1 MKIDILGSGSRG
13 NAIVVDGEDDDG
25 ALLIDCGFG
34 PRILAARMKA
44 AGVDPHEIQGVLLTH
59 EHADHAAGL
68 HKAVRRWHW
77 PVAATAGT
85 AVGLSSPVTIT
96 HRLAR
101 GRALHLAGMTVETIR
116 TPHDATESVAFIV
129 THERSGCRVALVYDL
144 GHWTPTMAQRLGGLD
159 AIIVESNHD
168 DEMLQFGNY
177 PPFLKARVAG
187 PKGHL
192 SNVEAAALTR
202 AVVHR
207 GLATIVLAHLSE
219 ENNTPAL
226 ALGAMRHG
234 LRGSAFRGRL
244 GIAHQ
249 DRPVHFTVGSSSR
262 TRQLLLGL

>member
-1 MKIDILGSGSRG
+1 VKIDILGSGSRG

-25 ALLIDCGFG
+25 AVLIDCGFG
-34 PRILAARMKA
+34 PRILASRMTA
-44 AGVDPHEIQGVLLTH
+44 AGVDPHEVQGVIVTH

-85 AVGLSSPVTIT
+85 AVGLASPVTLA
-96 HRLAR
+96 HRLTR
-101 GRALHLAGMTVETIR
+101 GRTLHLAGMIIETIR
-116 TPHDATESVAFIV
+116 TPHDATESVAFV
-129 THERSGCRVALVYDL
+129 LTHERSGCRVAFVYDL
-144 GHWTPTMAQRLGGLD
+144 GHWTPTMAQRLNGLD

-168 DEMLQFGNY
+168 DDMLHAGNY

-192 SNVEAAALTR
+192 SNMEAAALAR

-207 GLATIVLAHLSE
+207 GLGTIVLAHLSE

-226 ALGAMRHG
+226 ALGAMRNGLHG
-234 LRGSAFRGRL
+234 TSFRGRL

-249 DRPVHFTVGSSSR
+249 DRLVHFTVGSSSR
-262 TRQLLLGL
+262 TRQLSLGL